1 MTYCVLGQQYE
12 ENLKC
17 LSLVMKVINV
27 LHVAK
32 DDMLLVGDAWR
43 NLLHA
48 VGHLP
53 QVGLTDRHIQA
64 FLYFTR
70 SFSKGSFSPPDIPG
84 GL

>member
-1 MTYCVLGQQYE
+1 MEVKRVFSQQYKVESDVHSSMTPE
-12 ENLKC
+12 EELKC
-17 LSLVMKVINV
+17 PSLVMKVINV

-53 QVGLTDRHIQA
+53 
-64 FLYFTR
+64 
-70 SFSKGSFSPPDIPG
+70 
-84 GL
+84 

>member
-1 MTYCVLGQQYE
+1 MAHCAFSRQYE
-12 ENLKC
+12 LESEVHSSMTPEEELKC

-43 NLLHA
+43 NLLHT

-53 QVGLTDRHIQA
+53 
-64 FLYFTR
+64 
-70 SFSKGSFSPPDIPG
+70 
-84 GL
+84 